1 MIPSNPVSP
10 VEGVVPV
17 APPVRS
23 ELVGPLVR
31 AARTIETMTT
41 IEASSATT
49 YAAAPITRVGTGVP
63 SPRLRSVVPADAAAG
78 AGAPGA
84 EAVDGPGSAAAH
96 GAAPGAADGATP
108 GAADGPALAEPDGA
122 EPQAGA
128 ADGAGEVGG
137 AK

>member
-84 EAVDGPGSAAAH
+84 EAAE
-96 GAAPGAADGATP
+96 GAAPVAADE
-108 GAADGPALAEPDGA
+108 PALAVPDGA
-122 EPQAGA
+122 APQAGE